1 MQARKGDC
9 GTAPEGR
16 DNMRKNDWL
25 KIAAVLAALWLGP
38 LGSYAWQQS
47 SSQQDSPQQTGDPVA
62 DAARKAREQKEKKNA
77 PKPKKVYTDDD
88 VRPAEPEKPSVQN
101 ATASTPATA
110 GTEGATGATAPGA
123 VKAEDVTKKEDA
135 GEKED
140 PNGEK
145 AWRKRF
151 SEQHQKI
158 ANVQKEID
166 VFQRELQKAQ
176 LQYYT
181 DPQKAM
187 IEQNSRGEINDKTTK
202 LAAKKKELE
211 QLKQQLDDME
221 TELRKAG
228 GDPGWA
234 H

>member
-1 MQARKGDC
+1 
-9 GTAPEGR
+9 
-16 DNMRKNDWL
+16 MRKNNRL
-25 KIAAVLAALWLGP
+25 KMAAVLAALCLAP
-38 LGSYAWQQS
+38 LGSYARQQS
-47 SSQQDSPQQTGDPVA
+47 SSQQDSAQQTGDPVA

-77 PKPKKVYTDDD
+77 QKPKKVYTDDD

-101 ATASTPATA
+101 ATASAPAIAGAEGATPATA
-110 GTEGATGATAPGA
+110 TGV
-123 VKAEDVTKKEDA
+123 VKAEDATKRENA
-135 GEKED
+135 EEKED

-151 SEQHQKI
+151 RDQHQKI
-158 ANVQKEID
+158 ADVEKEIAIL
-166 VFQRELQKAQ
+166 QRELQKAQ

-187 IEQNSRGEINDKTTK
+187 NEQNSRAEINDKTGK
-202 LAAKKKELE
+202 LGAKKKELE

-221 TELRKAG
+221 TDLRRSS

-234 H
+234 Q